1 MKKGLEQCSITDAK
15 GLYDALLKK
24 CPSSR
29 QDRRTSVE
37 LAMIFEALS
46 KAQSTV
52 RWTPH
57 PRMIADVFT
66 KDDITKSNGALEE
79 LLRTGKFATLER
91 RY

>member
-1 MKKGLEQCSITDAK
+1 
-15 GLYDALLKK
+15 
-24 CPSSR
+24 
-29 QDRRTSVE
+29 
-37 LAMIFEALS
+37 MIFEALS